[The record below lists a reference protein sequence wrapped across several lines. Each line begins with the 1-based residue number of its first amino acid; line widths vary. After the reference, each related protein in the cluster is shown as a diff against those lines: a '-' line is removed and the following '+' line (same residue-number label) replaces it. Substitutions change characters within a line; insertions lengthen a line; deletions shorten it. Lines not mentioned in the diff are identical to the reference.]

1 MGTGAVYVTLS
12 GIKYHSPALTH
23 IETAFYFLNMALF
36 IINTT
41 TLLLQALRECIYASL
56 HRGSGHSFKI
66 THTVYPQQAKRLIT
80 DPTKGIFVPLIVC
93 TILLFLFVR

>member
-12 GIKYHSPALTH
+12 GIKYHSPVLTH

-41 TLLLQALRECIYASL
+41 TLLLQALRESIYASL
-56 HRGSGHSFKI
+56 QRGHSSQFMHI
-66 THTVYPQQAKRLIT
+66 VYPRQAKRLIT

-93 TILLFLFVR
+93 AILHFSNVR